1 MKEKTEMT
9 RRVSAG
15 ELEFRYKLKH
25 ILLDF
30 FDSMKAQMYENL
42 EDKGFS
48 WKTCDIK
55 SLQRKLREHIKAE
68 NWVDVANYAFM
79 LNNRKETL
87 KP

>member
-1 MKEKTEMT
+1 M

-15 ELEFRYKLKH
+15 ELELRYKLKH
-25 ILLDF
+25 LLLDF

-48 WKTCDIK
+48 WKTCDVQY
-55 SLQRKLREHIKAE
+55 LRQKLRTHIKAG

-79 LNNRKETL
+79 LHNRKEEA
-87 KP
+87 